1 MSEHDAIVIGAGPA
15 GLGVGA
21 TLRKAGLQP
30 LILERADRVGPRWHT
45 YYDRLRLQ
53 SPRWLTNLPG
63 HRLPRKAGRWPGRD
77 SVIDYLESYAEHHQ
91 LQIRFATTV
100 KRIDRD
106 GDRWRVRAS
115 NGDFQSP
122 VVVVATGYNNVPF
135 TPEWEGL
142 DTFEKPVLHGSTFK
156 NDERFRGKHVLVV
169 GAGNSGSEIA
179 TVLAQG
185 DAVRVTL
192 AVRTPPHVAPRQAF
206 GVPAVLSVVLMRRL
220 PPRMVDLIL
229 AGPTRLK
236 IGNLSR
242 YGLERPKLGL
252 YSKYLADGVT
262 PILDTGIVKMLRAG
276 RIEVVRSV
284 QSFDARHVNL
294 ADGSTVSPDVVIA
307 ATGYRQGL
315 DPLVGHLGVLA
326 RDGRPKVIGPA
337 DHPDARGLFFIG
349 YSHPLSG
356 NIRDMALDAR
366 QIARTVRQR
375 QTGRGGRLLRRGEFD
390 YRRRRP
396 TIPVAHSSLTAR
408 PATVPSNGQRVGG
421 LEPVHPKA

>member
-15 GLGVGA
+15 GLGVAA
-21 TLRKAGLQP
+21 TLRRTGIEP
-30 LILERADRVGPRWHT
+30 LILERGQQIGPRWHT

-63 HRLPRKAGRWPGRD
+63 YRFPRSVGRWPTRD
-77 SVIDYLESYAEHHQ
+77 AVIEYLEGYTEKHQ
-91 LQIRFATTV
+91 LTVRFATTV
-100 KRIDRD
+100 VRIDQQP
-106 GDRWRVRAS
+106 GGWRVRCEDGEFTA
-115 NGDFQSP
+115 P
-122 VVVVATGYNNVPF
+122 VVIVATGYNNVPF
-135 TPEWEGL
+135 IPDWNGL
-142 DTFEKPVLHGSTFK
+142 DTFQTPLLHGSEFK
-156 NDERFRGKHVLVV
+156 NADPFTGKHVLVV

-185 DAVRVTL
+185 DTARVTL

-206 GVPAVLSVVLMRRL
+206 GVPAVFSVVLIRRL
-220 PPRMVDLIL
+220 PPRAVDMIL

-242 YGLERPKLGL
+242 YGLERPELGL

-276 RIEVVRSV
+276 RIEVVRAVESLDGHQV
-284 QSFDARHVNL
+284 GL
-294 ADGSTVSPDVVIA
+294 IDGSTLSPDVVIA

-315 DPLVGHLGVLA
+315 EPLVGHLDVLA
-326 RDGRPKVIGPA
+326 QDGRPKVIGPA
-337 DHPDARGLFFIG
+337 DLPHAPGLFFNG

-366 QIARTVRQR
+366 QIARTLQARRQGSGWR
-375 QTGRGGRLLRRGEFD
+375 VWHRDFD
-390 YRRRRP
+390 YRNRRSA
-396 TIPVAHSSLTAR
+396 IPNAHSSLTGR
-408 PATVPSNGQRVGG
+408 TQPEPVGG
-421 LEPVHPKA
+421 ERIMQTTA